1 MGRKYSKEKLKYAE
15 EVAKIKPL
23 ELFDID
29 SCGVTWY
36 QLFRKHL
43 AFDVLNCG
51 GLSCEGENCLENV
64 ISKDC
69 NC

>member
-1 MGRKYSKEKLKYAE
+1 MANGVKAKQKYAE
-15 EVAKIKPL
+15 EVAKIKSHEVL
-23 ELFDID
+23 GID

-43 AFDVLNCG
+43 AFDVLKCG
-51 GLSCEGENCLENV
+51 GLSCDGKNCLENV
-64 ISKDC
+64 ISKEC